1 MRHKDAM
8 YAFGKHLGLAFQ
20 VGGLWD
26 GFYIGLVARD
36 CYEPCS
42 HVESTLQFDGGHAD
56 SHSIFHSIVQTTSC
70 GVLGLVVERSL
81 PASSSQ
87 SPHASR
93 SCSCAATLRDLFCN
107 QSPCAHCNP
116 TPCAQILTVTRLDSS
131 RRLTSCRRL
140 LMTSWTLPRLLNS

>member
-1 MRHKDAM
+1 M
-8 YAFGKHLGLAFQ
+8 KHSSCVMDEAQGCHVCVRQALGLAFQ

-42 HVESTLQFDGGHAD
+42 HVESTLQSDGGHAD

-87 SPHASR
+87 SPHASL
-93 SCSCAATLRDLFCN
+93 SCSCAATLRDLCFVTN
-107 QSPCAHCNP
+107 PLAHTATQP
-116 TPCAQILTVTRLDSS
+116 LAH
-131 RRLTSCRRL
+131 TSRL
-140 LMTSWTLPRLLNS
+140 LLGLTQVGVLHLVAGC